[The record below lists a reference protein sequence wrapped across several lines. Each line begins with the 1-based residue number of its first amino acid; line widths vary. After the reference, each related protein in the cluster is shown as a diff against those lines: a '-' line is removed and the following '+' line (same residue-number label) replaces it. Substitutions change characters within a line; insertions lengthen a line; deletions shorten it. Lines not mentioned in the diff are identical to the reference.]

1 MFLRKIFD
9 KWFYRENTFTK
20 NILNKNAIRCTFWI
34 KARLILILGNIYNI
48 FNTWKIFIIQVLA
61 SLKTFSK
68 ITIKHTLSRSVFFKS
83 VSEILVY

>member
-20 NILNKNAIRCTFWI
+20 NILNKNAIRCTF

-48 FNTWKIFIIQVLA
+48 FNTWKIFIIQVLE

-68 ITIKHTLSRSVFFKS
+68 ITIKHTISRSVFFKS
-83 VSEILVY
+83 VSEILIY